1 MSIYSFGE
9 QTKLEVIMLLRYVN
23 KATAPELLPAEI
35 IAADRDRS
43 SLAFDNYYWKSTE
56 KIGGDYITLKN
67 GSYADLDGLAAA
79 GGGSITFEPV
89 FEERGVIIT
98 LKDSAEAFK
107 LGEDLSFTIYGKVGE
122 KLTAA
127 DIFSYIH
134 ERPGYVSYKH
144 GEDHF
149 ADVIAIPDEAPL
161 TYTFGSGDT
170 ENGILLV
177 DSIEI
182 NWKGKSASILD
193 LNGGRLADGS
203 VKKTLTGN
211 PEDTID
217 LSYYQPVTPNYVTDA
232 EGYQVEYA
240 FDGWKSSKTDTI
252 VTSIHYG
259 ENATAQWK
267 ATGKKYRFIS
277 ITLQANGGTSA
288 TGRAV

>member
-1 MSIYSFGE
+1 M
-9 QTKLEVIMLLRYVN
+9 
-23 KATAPELLPAEI
+23 
-35 IAADRDRS
+35 
-43 SLAFDNYYWKSTE
+43 
-56 KIGGDYITLKN
+56 
-67 GSYADLDGLAAA
+67 
-79 GGGSITFEPV
+79 
-89 FEERGVIIT
+89 
-98 LKDSAEAFK
+98 
-107 LGEDLSFTIYGKVGE
+107 
-122 KLTAA
+122 
-127 DIFSYIH
+127 
-134 ERPGYVSYKH
+134 
-144 GEDHF
+144 
-149 ADVIAIPDEAPL
+149 IAIPDEAPL

-277 ITLQANGGTSA
+277 ITLQANGGTFSNRTGSLTIDRFNVDAQLSA
-288 TGRAV
+288 QYDYETPTPPPGYTFSHWA